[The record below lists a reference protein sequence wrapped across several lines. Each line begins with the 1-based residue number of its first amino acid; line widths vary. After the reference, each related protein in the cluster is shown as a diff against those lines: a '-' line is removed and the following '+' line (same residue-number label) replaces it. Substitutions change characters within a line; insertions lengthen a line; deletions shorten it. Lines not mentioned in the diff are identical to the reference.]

1 MSLISSR
8 TVALNTVHELLDAS
22 HSGHIS
28 RDMFAD
34 RDCHH
39 PAVVGSEPSAIDT
52 SCLCLCLPEHSLAP
66 DSAEDSKLLHRPDA
80 HRPRGGAGA
89 CRDPQADSWQHVE
102 AALLRAL
109 DAENV
114 AAIAA
119 QIRATLRTLLQASA
133 GGQPSRWLTACS
145 AIVLSSG
152 PASQSAAGGACTLQ
166 DSGMLHCRRLDCA

>member
-1 MSLISSR
+1 M
-8 TVALNTVHELLDAS
+8 
-22 HSGHIS
+22 
-28 RDMFAD
+28 
-34 RDCHH
+34 
-39 PAVVGSEPSAIDT
+39 DT
-52 SCLCLCLPEHSLAP
+52 SCLCLCVPGHSLRLTARRT
-66 DSAEDSKLLHRPDA
+66 ARYRIRPDA
-80 HRPRGGAGA
+80 HGPRSGAGA

-133 GGQPSRWLTACS
+133 GEQPSRWLTACS

-152 PASQSAAGGACTLQ
+152 PASQSAAGGARTLLGT
-166 DSGMLHCRRLDCA
+166 GMPYCRRLDCGAVHEPVGVGIGSRIQ